1 MESLSHL
8 SDSLSAA
15 DKGGR
20 HDYTPQDLTNQF
32 KQAAAGISVLYTEA
46 AKASKK
52 AYSTGYASAMKD
64 VLEFLQ
70 HGLDHRPPQHVH
82 GSRGRSRADHN
93 AITIERVIDYI
104 EARQETVRSLWEEQF
119 GGEPPVAPHQ
129 SARPTEMAHVPAQAP
144 SAKYAAPPAPA
155 AENASSSRPK
165 PAVSAPR
172 RTSPSTRSSPLQERD
187 RKARASGNTASGHK
201 RRRSPDVVPV
211 VPTLV
216 DSDMKVTEILM
227 GENEE
232 GMTEQGGSY
241 GNEWAEVRG
250 ERPFKRLNR
259 R

>member
-82 GSRGRSRADHN
+82 SSRGRSRADHN

-129 SARPTEMAHVPAQAP
+129 SARPTEMAHPKMLPLLAP
-144 SAKYAAPPAPA
+144 SPLYQRRDG
-155 AENASSSRPK
+155 RP
-165 PAVSAPR
+165 
-172 RTSPSTRSSPLQERD
+172 PSTRSSPLQEGD
-187 RKARASGNTASGHK
+187 RKARASGEYREWTQA
-201 RRRSPDVVPV
+201 
-211 VPTLV
+211 
-216 DSDMKVTEILM
+216 TE
-227 GENEE
+227 E
-232 GMTEQGGSY
+232 S
-241 GNEWAEVRG
+241 
-250 ERPFKRLNR
+250 
-259 R
+259 